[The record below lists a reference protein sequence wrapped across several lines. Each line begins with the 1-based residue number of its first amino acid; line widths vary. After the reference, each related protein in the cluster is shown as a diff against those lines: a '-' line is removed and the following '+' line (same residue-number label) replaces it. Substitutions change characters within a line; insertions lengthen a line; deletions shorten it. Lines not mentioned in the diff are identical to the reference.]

1 MKFHISRWQYWWG
14 YLVVFLLV
22 LLAIWFTDRAQ
33 DLQSYVAGGIALIIL
48 LVFEFIVRKEKVRFA
63 DDGIEIIRGKEVEN
77 VSFDSISDASAIQS
91 ALQSVLRCGDVV
103 IKVPNREIVL
113 KNFEEPGRIAR
124 AIGTRIHVSHELHGH
139 HKGGP
144 RV

>member
-63 DDGIEIIRGKEVEN
+63 DDGIEIVRGKDVEN
-77 VSFDSISDASAIQS
+77 VSFDSISDASALQT

>member
-14 YLVVFLLV
+14 YLAVFLLV

-33 DLQSYVAGGIALIIL
+33 DFQSYIAGGIALIVL
-48 LVFEFIVRKEKVRFA
+48 VVFEFIVRKEKVRFA
-63 DDGIEIIRGKEVEN
+63 EDGIEIIRGKDVEKI
-77 VSFDSISDASAIQS
+77 SFDSVSDASAIQT
-91 ALQSVLRCGDVV
+91 ALQSVLRFGDVL
-103 IKVPNREIVL
+103 IKIPNREIVL
-113 KNFEEPGRIAR
+113 NNFEEPGKIAR
-124 AIGTRIHVSHELHGH
+124 AIGTRIHVTHELHGH

>member
-14 YLVVFLLV
+14 YLAVLLLVFL
-22 LLAIWFTDRAQ
+22 ASWFTDRAQ
-33 DLQSYVAGGIALIIL
+33 DLQSYIAGGIALIIFV
-48 LVFEFIVRKEKVRFA
+48 VFEFIVRKEKVRFA
-63 DDGIEIIRGKEVEN
+63 EDGIEIIRGKDIER
-77 VSFDSISDASAIQS
+77 VSFGSVSDASAIQT
-91 ALQSVLRCGDVV
+91 ALQSVLRFGDVL

-113 KNFEEPGRIAR
+113 KNFEEPGKIAR
-124 AIGTRIHVSHELHGH
+124 AIGTRIHVTHELHGH

>member
-14 YLVVFLLV
+14 YLAVFLLV

-33 DLQSYVAGGIALIIL
+33 DSQSYIAGGIALIIL
-48 LVFEFIVRKEKVRFA
+48 LVFESIVRKEKVRFA
-63 DDGIEIIRGKEVEN
+63 DDGIEIVRGKDVEMI
-77 VSFDSISDASAIQS
+77 SFDSISDASSIQS
-91 ALQSVLRCGDVV
+91 ALQSVLRCGDVL
-103 IKVPNREIVL
+103 IKVPNREVVL

>member
-63 DDGIEIIRGKEVEN
+63 DDGIEIIRGKDVEN

-113 KNFEEPGRIAR
+113 NNFEEPGRIAR

>member
-63 DDGIEIIRGKEVEN
+63 DDGIEIIRGKDVEN